1 MPPTDRAVSLKCT
14 SCAIDGEVI
23 VGAANGLADFDAL
36 RSGRQRKDDA
46 AIYAFDLLML
56 DGEDVRRAPIE
67 NRKAKLAKLLHKAA
81 PWLQCA
87 DYIDD
92 VDGPIV
98 FEHACKLGCE
108 GIVSKRKGSP
118 YKSGRS
124 RYWIKSENCD
134 SIAVKRES
142 EEDWGTRR

>member
-1 MPPTDRAVSLKCT
+1 M
-14 SCAIDGEVI
+14 
-23 VGAANGLADFDAL
+23 VGAVNGLADFNAL

-56 DGEDVRRAPIE
+56 NGEDLRRLPIE
-67 NRKAKLAKLLHKAA
+67 DRKARLKKLLHKAA

-118 YKSGRS
+118 TSRGGRRRGSRS
-124 RYWIKSENCD
+124 RTQIRS
-134 SIAVKRES
+134 R
-142 EEDWGTRR
+142 